1 MKKFFKG
8 LSAGLAVCATALLAF
23 GAMLASNL
31 PEDYQVTKES
41 GYTFDL
47 HAAVPLGTRAL
58 GSGQLA
64 DASTAVQSGGH
75 YQCDVMLLDVI
86 PIKSV
91 TVNVV
96 PETYV
101 VPCGMPFGV
110 KIFTEGVV
118 VVGMADVRTEEG
130 TINPAKDAGLKTGD
144 VILSINEVPVN
155 SNEEVA
161 QAVGGCDGQPL
172 VMQVRRSNVTFQ
184 TQVTPVKAAADQQYK
199 AGLWV
204 RDSSAGIGTM
214 TFYDPQNQVF
224 AGLGHGICDIDTG
237 ELMPLLNGDIV
248 PATINGIAKGTKGT
262 PGELR
267 GYFSDNEAIGVL
279 LSNGETGVYGSM
291 EQAPVQNQA
300 IPVAMKQEV
309 QEGAAQIFT
318 TIDGTTPKSYD
329 IEIQHVDYNADSPTK
344 NMVIRITDPELLE
357 ATGGI
362 VQGMSGSPIIQNG
375 KLVGAVTHVFVE
387 EPERGYGIF
396 AENMLKTSGE
406 IARNGQKDAA

>member
-1 MKKFFKG
+1 MELNMIGKTVVVTGGSTGIGFEAAKEF
-8 LSAGLAVCATALLAF
+8 ARE
-23 GAMLASNL
+23 GANVVICGRSGQKLASAAA
-31 PEDYQVTKES
+31 EFAAE
-41 GYTFDL
+41 GMEAATFAGDMSRIDEIY
-47 HAAVPLGTRAL
+47 A
-58 GSGQLA
+58 LA
-64 DASTAVQSGGH
+64 DYAAGRFGGI
-75 YQCDVMLLDVI
+75 DVWLNNAGTGISKKMMEF
-86 PIKSV
+86 
-91 TVNVV
+91 TV
-96 PETYV
+96 
-101 VPCGMPFGV
+101 
-110 KIFTEGVV
+110 
-118 VVGMADVRTEEG
+118 D
-130 TINPAKDAGLKTGD
+130 
-144 VILSINEVPVN
+144 
-155 SNEEVA
+155 
-161 QAVGGCDGQPL
+161 
-172 VMQVRRSNVTFQ
+172 
-184 TQVTPVKAAADQQYK
+184 
-199 AGLWV
+199 
-204 RDSSAGIGTM
+204 
-214 TFYDPQNQVF
+214 
-224 AGLGHGICDIDTG
+224 DIDTLIDINFKSVYWG
-237 ELMPLLNGDIV
+237 CRAAAERMMGHGGVILNTTSFAVKMPLLNGDIV